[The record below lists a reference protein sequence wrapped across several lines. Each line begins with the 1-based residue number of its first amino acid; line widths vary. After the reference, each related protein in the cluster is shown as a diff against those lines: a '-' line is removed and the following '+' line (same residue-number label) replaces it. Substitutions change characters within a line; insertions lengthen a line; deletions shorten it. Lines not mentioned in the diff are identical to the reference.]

1 MIHSGD
7 QPAMDLNQ
15 LRADTPGCEHCIHLN
30 NAGAGLMPASVLAA
44 VQDHLELEA
53 RVGGYEAADQRE
65 SEIGQAYAAIGQLIG
80 APARNIAVVEN
91 ATAGFSQALSSI
103 QWKPGD
109 VLLTTRNDYVSTQ
122 IQYLSMAAR
131 LGIEVL
137 RANDH
142 PDGGVDLIH
151 MGELIHRFRPALVAL
166 THVPTNSGLVQQA
179 AAVGRLCRARN
190 VPYLLD
196 ACQSVGQMPIDV
208 EELQCDF
215 LSATA
220 RKFLRG
226 PRGIGFLYVSD
237 RALDAGL
244 EPLFIDMRGA
254 DWIDDD
260 LYQPSPDA
268 RRFENWEFAYALV
281 LGMGEAARY
290 AQAVGMESAMDRASA
305 LAQRTRTELSE
316 LPGVTVQDRGSDL
329 CAIVTISVEG
339 WTPAELC
346 ARLGEGGIN
355 TSISTRTY
363 AVLDF
368 DQKGVEGALRI
379 SPHYYNTDEEI
390 DALVSALAELLASS
404 SSS

>member
-1 MIHSGD
+1 
-7 QPAMDLNQ
+7 MDLKKV
-15 LRADTPGCEHCIHLN
+15 RADTPGCEHCIHLN
-30 NAGAGLMPASVLAA
+30 NAGAGLMPASVLNAIR
-44 VQDHLELEA
+44 DHLELEA
-53 RVGGYEAADQRE
+53 RVGGYEAADQRA
-65 SEIGQAYAAIGQLIG
+65 SEIDQVYASIGQLIG

-91 ATAGFSQALSSI
+91 ATAGFIQALSSI
-103 QWKPGD
+103 PWKPGD
-109 VLLTTRNDYVSTQ
+109 ILLTTRNDYVSNQ
-122 IQYLSMAAR
+122 IQYLSMAER
-131 LGIEVL
+131 LGIEVV

-179 AAVGRLCRARN
+179 AAVGRLCRTRK

-254 DWIDDD
+254 DWIADD

-290 AQAVGMESAMDRASA
+290 AQAVGIESAGDRASA
-305 LAQRTRTELSE
+305 LAQRARTDLSE

-339 WTPAELC
+339 WTPEELC

-368 DQKGVEGALRI
+368 DEKGVDGALRI

-404 SSS
+404 GSS

>member
-1 MIHSGD
+1 
-7 QPAMDLNQ
+7 MDLNE
-15 LRADTPGCEHCIHLN
+15 LRGDTPGCEHCIHLN
-30 NAGAGLMPASVLAA
+30 NAGAGLMPRSVLATTR
-44 VQDHLELEA
+44 DHLELES
-53 RVGGYEAADQRE
+53 RVGGYEAADQRAT
-65 SEIGQAYAAIGQLIG
+65 EIGQAYASLGELIG

-91 ATAGFSQALSSI
+91 ATAGFIQALSSI
-103 QWKPGD
+103 PWKPGD
-109 VLLTTRNDYVSTQ
+109 VLLTTRNDYASSQ

-131 LGIEVL
+131 LGIEVV

-151 MGELIHRFRPALVAL
+151 MEELIHRRRPALVAL
-166 THVPTNSGLVQQA
+166 THVPTSSGLVQEA
-179 AAVGRLCRARN
+179 AAVGLLCRAKN

-196 ACQSVGQMPIDV
+196 ACQSIGQMPIDV

-244 EPLFIDMRGA
+244 EPLFIDIQGA
-254 DWIDDD
+254 DWIADD

-268 RRFENWEFAYALV
+268 RRFENWEFAFALV

-290 AQAVGMESAMDRASA
+290 ALAVGVESARDRSRA
-305 LAQRTRTELSE
+305 LAQRARTALSE
-316 LPGVTVQDRGSDL
+316 LPGVTIQDHGRDL
-329 CAIVTISVEG
+329 CAIVTVSVEG
-339 WTPAELC
+339 WTPAELS

-355 TSISTRTY
+355 TSISTHMS

-368 DQKGVEGALRI
+368 DAKGVEGVLRI

-404 SSS
+404 GSS